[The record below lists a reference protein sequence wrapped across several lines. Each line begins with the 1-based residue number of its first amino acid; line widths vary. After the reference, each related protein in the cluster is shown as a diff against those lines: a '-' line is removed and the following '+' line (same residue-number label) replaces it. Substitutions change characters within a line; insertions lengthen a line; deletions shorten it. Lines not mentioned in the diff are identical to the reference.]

1 MILLS
6 STIYLNQKEITLF
19 HQHHKNTL
27 QHFQKLHDETP
38 QSFIYFMAGSLP
50 ATAIIHICQFCL
62 FGMICRLPAD
72 PLQIH
77 CISNKHA
84 LHVLTVAKQNDLSWF
99 SRIRTLCLQ
108 YSLPHPLTFLNS
120 PPTKMKYKNIIKSK
134 VMDSWERKLR
144 NDEVS
149 KAVIQ

>member
-1 MILLS
+1 MSHLRS
-6 STIYLNQKEITLF
+6 WKSPSEPEGNHFGSQKPQEHSPELPETSLWCTPVF
-19 HQHHKNTL
+19 H
-27 QHFQKLHDETP
+27 
-38 QSFIYFMAGSLP
+38 LP